1 MFPEPRIQTAH
12 TNTCR
17 LGYIA
22 NRDGLAG
29 LTFHEIQ
36 GTSQNMRQG
45 CRGLMGGLI
54 VLVQL
59 EQGINQG
66 LLELAYLTG
75 LIKGNSEEDFQILAK
90 YPDSTR

>member
-1 MFPEPRIQTAH
+1 
-12 TNTCR
+12 
-17 LGYIA
+17 
-22 NRDGLAG
+22 
-29 LTFHEIQ
+29 
-36 GTSQNMRQG
+36 
-45 CRGLMGGLI
+45 MGGLI